1 MAAKYAKP
9 TLVMNIER
17 KWFAAILAQPREKD
31 VEYRSLSEYWL
42 RRLENVG
49 NAPFRLRLLNGM
61 QPPVPEATVQVTKVV
76 KNRKAEEIEFHLGK
90 VIEIKHWDRKRKRP
104 RR

>member
-17 KWFAAILAQPREKD
+17 KWFAAILAQPRQKD
-31 VEYRSLSEYWL
+31 IEYRRLSDYWL
-42 RRLENVG
+42 RRLEKVG

-61 QPPVPEATVQVTKVV
+61 TPPVPEATVQVTKVV
-76 KNRKAEEIEFHLGK
+76 KNRKTEEIEFHLGE
-90 VIEIKHWDRKRKRP
+90 VIEIKHWDRKRQKP
-104 RR
+104 RG

>member
-1 MAAKYAKP
+1 MAKIYSKP

-17 KWFAAILAQPREKD
+17 QWFAAILARPTRKT
-31 VEYRSLSEYWL
+31 VEYRTLSDYWL
-42 RRLENVG
+42 RRLEKVG
-49 NAPFRLRLLNGM
+49 DPPFRLRLLNGM